1 MLSLLTMDARA
12 GRDDLLALMARL
24 RRGEPEAL
32 EPLYRSE
39 SGAVYR
45 YALALCANPAW
56 AADAMQEAFV
66 ALATNPENFDPLRG
80 SLGGWLAGIARHH
93 LLARWRDARREV
105 QEEDSETGIASSFG
119 EYAPLTDGP
128 ERRLVDAQDQAAL
141 WQAIQ
146 ALPWPFREA
155 LVLVDLQERA
165 YVEAARIAGI
175 EINTLRSRL
184 HRARQKLAVALQAL
198 PESSRAQG
206 SAA

>member
-1 MLSLLTMDARA
+1 MLSLLPMDSRA
-12 GRDDLLALMARL
+12 GRDDTLALMARL
-24 RRGEPEAL
+24 RRGDAQAL

-39 SGAVYR
+39 SGPVYR

-56 AADAMQEAFV
+56 AADAMQESFV
-66 ALATNPENFDPLRG
+66 TLASRPETFDPLRG
-80 SLGGWLAGIARHH
+80 SLGGWLAGVARHH
-93 LLARWRDARREV
+93 LLARWREARREV
-105 QEEDSETGIASSFG
+105 QDEDALNPEV
-119 EYAPLTDGP
+119 APLTADTP
-128 ERRLVDAQDQAAL
+128 ESRLIETQDQTEV

-184 HRARQKLAVALQAL
+184 HRARQKLAQAL
-198 PESSRAQG
+198 RPVVATQPRQG

>member
-1 MLSLLTMDARA
+1 MSSLLTMDSRA

-24 RRGEPEAL
+24 RRGDAQAL

-39 SGAVYR
+39 SGPVYR

-66 ALATNPENFDPLRG
+66 ALATEPESFDPLRG
-80 SLGGWLAGIARHH
+80 SLGGWLAGVARHH
-93 LLARWRDARREV
+93 LLARWREAKREV
-105 QEEDSETGIASSFG
+105 LDEDALDPED
-119 EYAPLTDGP
+119 APLTEAP
-128 ERRLVDAQDQAAL
+128 ENRLSEAQDQAAI

-184 HRARQKLAVALQAL
+184 HRARQKLAAALKELSPEL
-198 PESSRAQG
+198 PRAQG

>member
-1 MLSLLTMDARA
+1 MSTLFTMDPRA

-24 RRGEPEAL
+24 RRGDAQAL

-39 SGAVYR
+39 STAVYR

-66 ALATNPENFDPLRG
+66 ALASQPQAFDPLRG
-80 SLGGWLAGIARHH
+80 NLGGWLAGVARHH
-93 LLARWRDARREV
+93 LLARWREAKREV
-105 QEEDSETGIASSFG
+105 LDEDALEP
-119 EYAPLTDGP
+119 EDAPLTDTP
-128 ERRLVDAQDQAAL
+128 ENRLIDAQDQAAV

-184 HRARQKLAVALQAL
+184 HRARQKLAAALKDLQPQL
-198 PESSRAQG
+198 PPVQG

>member
-1 MLSLLTMDARA
+1 MLRFLPMDPRA
-12 GRDDLLALMARL
+12 GHDDTLALMARL
-24 RRGEPEAL
+24 RRGDAQAL

-39 SGAVYR
+39 SGPVYR

-66 ALATNPENFDPLRG
+66 ALASSPETFDPLRG
-80 SLGGWLAGIARHH
+80 SLGAWLAGVARHH
-93 LLARWRDARREV
+93 LLARWREARREV
-105 QEEDSETGIASSFG
+105 QDEDALSPEA
-119 EYAPLTDGP
+119 APLADTP
-128 ERRLVDAQDQAAL
+128 ENRMMDSQDQTAV

-184 HRARQKLAVALQAL
+184 HRARLKLAEALRPAVASH
-198 PESSRAQG
+198 PRQG

>member
-1 MLSLLTMDARA
+1 MLSLLPMDSRA
-12 GRDDLLALMARL
+12 GRDDDTLALMARL
-24 RRGEPEAL
+24 RRGDAQAL

-39 SGAVYR
+39 SGPVYR

-56 AADAMQEAFV
+56 AADAMQESFV
-66 ALATNPENFDPLRG
+66 TLASRPETFDPLRG
-80 SLGGWLAGIARHH
+80 SLGGWLAGVARHH
-93 LLARWRDARREV
+93 LLARWREARREV
-105 QEEDSETGIASSFG
+105 QDEDALDAE
-119 EYAPLTDGP
+119 
-128 ERRLVDAQDQAAL
+128 DAQLNDTPENRLIETQDQTEV

-184 HRARQKLAVALQAL
+184 HRARQKLAQAL
-198 PESSRAQG
+198 RPVVASQPRQG

>member
-1 MLSLLTMDARA
+1 MDSRA

-39 SGAVYR
+39 SGPVYR

-66 ALATNPENFDPLRG
+66 ALASDPEGFDPLRG

-93 LLARWRDARREV
+93 LLARWREAKREV
-105 QEEDSETGIASSFG
+105 QDEDALEPDA
-119 EYAPLTDGP
+119 APLSAEAPGTP
-128 ERRLVDAQDQAAL
+128 EARLMDAQNQAAL

-165 YVEAARIAGI
+165 YVEAARIAGV

-184 HRARQKLAVALQAL
+184 HRARQKLAAALQDL
-198 PESSRAQG
+198 PELPRTQG